1 MVLSKR
7 LYTPRSFDLG
17 IEMDIY
23 VCKLDVSALLAAI
36 YVIQPAWARKYV
48 AIIVNVYFGLKFIS
62 QLCPIYSLELHYGKR
77 LDP

>member
-23 VCKLDVSALLAAI
+23 VCELDVSALLAAI
-36 YVIQPAWARKYV
+36 YVIQPAWARKICSHHCKCLLWAKV
-48 AIIVNVYFGLKFIS
+48 HVSTLSNIFIRTP
-62 QLCPIYSLELHYGKR
+62 LR
-77 LDP
+77 